1 MQKSLTG
8 NSNWKLAV
16 YSGGKET
23 VLGRLGRISLTDKK
37 LKLVALSSGGDIKG
51 QNEQQAGRADSL
63 DKIRNFT
70 AKRQRAT
77 FESWLPHVLHSR
89 EKTHC
94 VD

>member
-37 LKLVALSSGGDIKG
+37 LKLVALSSGGH
-51 QNEQQAGRADSL
+51 
-63 DKIRNFT
+63 
-70 AKRQRAT
+70 QRT
-77 FESWLPHVLHSR
+77 
-89 EKTHC
+89 K
-94 VD
+94 

>member
-63 DKIRNFT
+63 DKYGISLPNVKGPLLSLGFPMSST
-70 AKRQRAT
+70 AAKKRIA
-77 FESWLPHVLHSR
+77 
-89 EKTHC
+89 
-94 VD
+94 